1 MASAELKS
9 DLCEAP
15 EHSGLPGDS
24 VLGAWRGR
32 GTLTAGLA
40 GAVDGGHPQV
50 GGAGVKDDGEVLSG
64 GADADGAEVL
74 RLPGSGGVHRTHS
87 SPTGDSPAW
96 HPRGLSLG
104 PLGHILPPPSLAS
117 LPLSLDPGHPSI
129 LQIPARSPF
138 LLEVFP
144 DCSPVNLCLFSS
156 KPHEHPPNSLLSPV
170 ALNVLV
176 LLC

>member
-9 DLCEAP
+9 DPCEAP

-74 RLPGSGGVHRTHS
+74 RLPGAGGWWWAGHTAHRLGTAQPGLPGYCLWVLLATSCLPLHWPPCLCLLIQGIHPSFKSQPDLPSSLKS
-87 SPTGDSPAW
+87 SPTA
-96 HPRGLSLG
+96 
-104 PLGHILPPPSLAS
+104 LPSTSAY
-117 LPLSLDPGHPSI
+117 
-129 LQIPARSPF
+129 
-138 LLEVFP
+138 
-144 DCSPVNLCLFSS
+144 
-156 KPHEHPPNSLLSPV
+156 SLLSLMNTRQTAFCP
-170 ALNVLV
+170 
-176 LLC
+176 LLP